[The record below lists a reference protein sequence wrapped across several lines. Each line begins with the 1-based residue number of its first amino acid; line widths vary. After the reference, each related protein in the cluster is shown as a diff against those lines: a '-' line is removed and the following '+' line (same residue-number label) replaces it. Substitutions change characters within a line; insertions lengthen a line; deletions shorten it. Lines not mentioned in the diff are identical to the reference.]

1 MIRQLIKDSKVFV
14 LQKPKLIRLAFLI
27 WVSRSVEILLLLA
40 YNINNI
46 LIYRAW
52 KWLSAFTMFQYFIDE
67 ITANNIM
74 RLIII
79 IITILSIWY
88 IILYPMW
95 ISAIIHF
102 LNQKKENISKAIWKG
117 AGDFFTMFELNA
129 LAFSFWPYTYL
140 ITTLRLITLDVINS
154 GFVIWLLILW
164 WTIVL
169 LASTF
174 WQYAKFIIV
183 EEQVWVFEAIKR
195 SFSLTV
201 NNMWITIKW
210 LIMKIIITT
219 LFYFKMVIIIW
230 VPLLIAYFLITS
242 NIVNG
247 SNQRIIRTLWV
258 ISVTLASYVLTTTH
272 AFFMTFWHK
281 IYKHIL
287 TKETEE
293 DE

>member
-1 MIRQLIKDSKVFV
+1 MIRQLVKDSKAFI
-14 LQKPKLIRLAFLI
+14 LQKPKLVRLAFLI

-46 LIYRAW
+46 LIYRAG
-52 KWLSAFTMFQYFIDE
+52 KWMSVFTMFQYFIDE
-67 ITANNIM
+67 IIANHIM

-79 IITILSIWY
+79 ILLVFSIWY
-88 IILYPMW
+88 VFLYPMW

-102 LNQKKENISKAIWKG
+102 LNQKKENISKAIWKW
-117 AGDFFTMFELNA
+117 AWDFFTMFELNA

-154 GFVIWLLILW
+154 WFVIWLLILW

-169 LASTF
+169 LASIF
-174 WQYAKFIIV
+174 RQYAKFIIV
-183 EEQVWVFEAIKR
+183 EEQIWVFEAIKK
-195 SFSLTV
+195 SVWLTIS
-201 NNMWITIKW
+201 NMWITLKW
-210 LIMKIIITT
+210 LIMKIMITI
-219 LFYFKMVIIIW
+219 LFYFKMIIIVW
-230 VPLLIAYFLITS
+230 VPLLIAYFLIKTQ
-242 NIVNG
+242 IING
-247 SNQRIIRTLWV
+247 TNERIIRTLWI

-287 TKETEE
+287 AKEDD